1 MATVVKPTPMTFKHS
16 LSVKLN
22 NKSHLLWKQQA
33 TAAVRGHKLMHYL
46 YSSSRPKRYL
56 SDQDEEAGNLNPEF
70 SELEQQDQLLVFLAL
85 ILHDRKHTDENGR
98 I

>member
-1 MATVVKPTPMTFKHS
+1 
-16 LSVKLN
+16 
-22 NKSHLLWKQQA
+22 
-33 TAAVRGHKLMHYL
+33 MHYL